1 MYTHVIWGFSIRA
14 QYHTTCRLHE
24 TRVNRKMPL
33 SRDMLFSTFK
43 ENNYFLKEEGK
54 GVVHVSVHK
63 YLLIGGLHVFI
74 IVVLILVLLF

>member
-1 MYTHVIWGFSIRA
+1 MGFFFVFDVIKKYMYTHVIWGFSIRA

-43 ENNYFLKEEGK
+43 ENNYFLKE
-54 GVVHVSVHK
+54 
-63 YLLIGGLHVFI
+63 
-74 IVVLILVLLF
+74 

>member
-24 TRVNRKMPL
+24 TRVNREMPL

-43 ENNYFLKEEGK
+43 ENNYFLKE
-54 GVVHVSVHK
+54 
-63 YLLIGGLHVFI
+63 
-74 IVVLILVLLF
+74 